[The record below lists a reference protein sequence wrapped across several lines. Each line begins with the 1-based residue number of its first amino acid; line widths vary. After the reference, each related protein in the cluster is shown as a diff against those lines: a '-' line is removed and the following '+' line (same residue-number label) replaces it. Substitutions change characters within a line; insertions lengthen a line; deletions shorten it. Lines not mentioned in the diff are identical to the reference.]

1 MHPHILT
8 RPEDWSLCQPRLYS
22 NLKLSLEIK
31 TLAQNC
37 KAWNLAFDDCLSQ
50 LNHSLPLLTGNAFLT
65 AGQPPVSNSAWPSVS
80 YTLCS
85 MKLNSSTQIL
95 HKSRLHKSVK
105 DFLTLTPKTSKRT
118 VSEQAWF
125 RNALSPWFSPLTTR
139 LKPSERTRP
148 YFPWKIR
155 HSTWDINGIL
165 RALWHKEREREG
177 VLCSCPQSPQVRLA
191 PHLTGPW
198 HCGVL
203 RTTERRSY
211 SSAPLPCSPEA
222 QTFWVLR
229 K

>member
-1 MHPHILT
+1 M
-8 RPEDWSLCQPRLYS
+8 
-22 NLKLSLEIK
+22 N
-31 TLAQNC
+31 
-37 KAWNLAFDDCLSQ
+37 F
-50 LNHSLPLLTGNAFLT
+50 
-65 AGQPPVSNSAWPSVS
+65 
-80 YTLCS
+80 
-85 MKLNSSTQIL
+85 NSSTQIL

-105 DFLTLTPKTSKRT
+105 DFLTLTPKTSKKT

-191 PHLTGPW
+191 PPFNRPLTLW
-198 HCGVL
+198 CTENNREKILLL
-203 RTTERRSY
+203 RSTALQSRSTDILG
-211 SSAPLPCSPEA
+211 APQVTPH
-222 QTFWVLR
+222 
-229 K
+229 